1 MASIKYKT
9 IKLKISEKVFRDV
22 QNSLITRGMADNI
35 SGITD
40 QVLIKII
47 KYITDNEKEV
57 QIEFKEEREN
67 KCNIYIYLLK

>member
-9 IKLKISEKVFRDV
+9 IKLKISEKVFRNV

-40 QVLIKII
+40 QGLIKII

-67 KCNIYIYLLK
+67 K

>member
-1 MASIKYKT
+1 
-9 IKLKISEKVFRDV
+9 
-22 QNSLITRGMADNI
+22 MADNI

-57 QIEFKEEREN
+57 QIEFKEERE
-67 KCNIYIYLLK
+67 K

>member
-9 IKLKISEKVFRDV
+9 IKLKISEKVFRNV

-40 QVLIKII
+40 QVIIKII
-47 KYITDNEKEV
+47 KYITDNEKEL
-57 QIEFKEEREN
+57 QIEVKEEREN
-67 KCNIYIYLLK
+67 KWNIYIYLLK

>member
-67 KCNIYIYLLK
+67 KWNIYIYLLK